1 MNTFR
6 YYNLSKMALGA
17 YNGLGISWDVK
28 ATVDLLHTSLS
39 DYGNITSGSDNF
51 PHFGAGIHH
60 GALLSNTYSFGSL
73 TSQNTAAFDY
83 GAIA

>member
-39 DYGNITSGSDNF
+39 DYGNITAGGDNF
-51 PHFGAGIHH
+51 PHYGAGIHH

-73 TSQNTAAFDY
+73 TSQNTAAFDF